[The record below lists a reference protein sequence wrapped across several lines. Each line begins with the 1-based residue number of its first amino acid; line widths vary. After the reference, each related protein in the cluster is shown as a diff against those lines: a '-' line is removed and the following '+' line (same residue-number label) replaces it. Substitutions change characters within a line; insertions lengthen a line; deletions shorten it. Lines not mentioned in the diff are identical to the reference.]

1 MEARPP
7 KPEYDFVKIAKAEKV
22 VTPDIKIET
31 IKTTKASKVYT

>member
-7 KPEYDFVKIAKAEKV
+7 KPEYDFVKIAKAGKV